1 MLNSEKNKSLYDNKF
16 EPSKF
21 NDFYVINSNKS
32 VILYSPMLTNQ
43 QVVKELI
50 ECINY
55 LIDNAFVLY
64 DNIVY
69 HQTTGI
75 PMGTNTGPQPADVY
89 LSINMM
95 SVNLKI
101 LFVFRT
107 NCV

>member
-1 MLNSEKNKSLYDNKF
+1 
-16 EPSKF
+16 
-21 NDFYVINSNKS
+21 
-32 VILYSPMLTNQ
+32 MLTNQ

-75 PMGTNTGPQPADVY
+75 PMGTNTGPQQLPMY
-89 LSINMM
+89 ICTSINMM